1 MKFRGI
7 PNTKK
12 LLRVELLE
20 KCDLLSVFASNG
32 DLTANLLLFRQ
43 TVPVIWRLILRRL
56 QFFRTLFR

>member
-32 DLTANLLLFRQ
+32 ELDSEPPIISTDSSCYLATDLTA
-43 TVPVIWRLILRRL
+43 L